1 METVLVSGGS
11 GFLGGR
17 CVVELLRRG
26 YAVRTTVRDL
36 AKEEEVRGRVGSE
49 IDPGDR
55 LAVLAAD
62 LRSDEGWADAVAGCE
77 YVLHVA
83 SPFPAAQPK
92 DPDELIVPAREGT
105 LRVLRAALDAGVRR
119 VVVTSSVAAVR
130 GSADSAPGPLTE
142 ADWSDP
148 DDLKLTPYARS
159 KTIAERAAWD
169 LVRERG
175 KEEKLA
181 VVNPGAIL
189 GPVLGG
195 ESSSSLALVERLLK
209 GMPGTPRI
217 GFSVV
222 DVRDVAELQ
231 ILAMTAP
238 EAGGERY
245 LAVAR
250 FQWMADIAAVLR
262 ERLGP
267 EAAKVPKRS
276 VPNLLVRGM
285 ALFDPAARSVV
296 GQLGKRV
303 ELSNAKAKALGWEP
317 RPVEETIVDCGRSLA
332 RMRMRAA
339 VLEEFGEPL
348 AVQEVELAEPRA
360 GEVLVRLHACGVC
373 HTDLYTASGA
383 DPSGYAPTVLG
394 HEGAGVV
401 EAVGTGRRL
410 AGTGRSR
417 RHPLLAPVP
426 RVRPLPRPA
435 HQPLPGDPR
444 GAEQGT
450 PARRHD
456 ADLPRR

>member
-11 GFLGGR
+11 GYLGGW

-36 AKEEEVRGRVGSE
+36 AKEEGVRTRVASEV
-49 IDPGDR
+49 DPGDR

-62 LRSDEGWADAVAGCE
+62 LSSDEGWAEAVAGCD

-105 LRVLRAALDAGVRR
+105 LRVLRAALDAGAKR

-130 GSADSAPGPLTE
+130 GSAGSAPAPLTE
-142 ADWSDP
+142 ANWSDP
-148 DDLKLTPYARS
+148 DDTKLTPYARS

-169 LVRERG
+169 LMRERG
-175 KEEKLA
+175 EEEKLA

-195 ESSSSLALVERLLK
+195 ERSTSLQLVERLLN

-222 DVRDVAELQ
+222 DVRDVADLHVM
-231 ILAMTAP
+231 AMTAA

-245 LAVAR
+245 LAVAS
-250 FQWMADIAAVLR
+250 FQWMADVAAVLR

-267 EAAKVPKRS
+267 AAAKVPKRS
-276 VPNLLVRGM
+276 IPDLLVRGM
-285 ALFDPAARSVV
+285 ALFDPSARSVV

-303 ELSNAKAKALGWEP
+303 EHSNAKARALGWEP
-317 RPVEETIVDCGRSLA
+317 RPVRETIVDCGRSL
-332 RMRMRAA
+332 
-339 VLEEFGEPL
+339 
-348 AVQEVELAEPRA
+348 
-360 GEVLVRLHACGVC
+360 
-373 HTDLYTASGA
+373 
-383 DPSGYAPTVLG
+383 
-394 HEGAGVV
+394 
-401 EAVGTGRRL
+401 TG
-410 AGTGRSR
+410 
-417 RHPLLAPVP
+417 
-426 RVRPLPRPA
+426 
-435 HQPLPGDPR
+435 
-444 GAEQGT
+444 
-450 PARRHD
+450 
-456 ADLPRR
+456 